1 MVGFEVTPTTASS
14 LIIRASFPVSSMSRE
29 TKSLQTLWPSADS
42 LCRFESGTGH
52 RPFHVFDLLESLQV
66 TIATVEMWP
75 EEGGDQIFG
84 KRRPHDL
91 GAEAEDVHVVVLDA
105 LMGRVDVVANGG
117 ADPGELAGGDRGAH
131 TRSADEH
138 TTLGVP
144 AEDRLA
150 EFARLVRIVDPDGV
164 GIGSQVHQL
173 MPGKRLEDGVTKTD
187 AAVVECNRHLHDGT
201 VPDGGE
207 LRPTP

>member
-52 RPFHVFDLLESLQV
+52 RPFHVFDLLESFHITV
-66 TIATVEMWP
+66 ATVEVRP
-75 EEGGDQIFG
+75 EERGDQVFG
-84 KRRPHDL
+84 ERRPHDL

-105 LMGRVDVVANGG
+105 LMGGVDVVASGG
-117 ADPGELAGGDRGAH
+117 ADPGELAGRDRSAH
-131 TRSADEH
+131 TPSADQH
-138 TTLGVP
+138 TALSVP

-150 EFARLVRIVDPDGV
+150 HLARLVRRVAPHG
-164 GIGSQVHQL
+164 
-173 MPGKRLEDGVTKTD
+173 R
-187 AAVVECNRHLHDGT
+187 
-201 VPDGGE
+201 
-207 LRPTP
+207 